1 MKELPLVE
9 IPPGG
14 SADAGDSGGGSDD
27 DGDDSGGGSTDDGE
41 TGGGSGSTD
50 GGSADFVDIQL
61 SVLYERVYP
70 VVDTSSGF
78 YSARLDYEGAKFLP
92 GRLLDVSAF
101 DAETDQ
107 EFVPETAWRTD
118 KAGQLTAVLPI
129 DRQFYFKV
137 YARTD
142 VEGIDGTWRVS
153 VHDNQGSSSIASY
166 PVYVAV

>member
-1 MKELPLVE
+1 M
-9 IPPGG
+9 
-14 SADAGDSGGGSDD
+14 
-27 DGDDSGGGSTDDGE
+27 
-41 TGGGSGSTD
+41 
-50 GGSADFVDIQL
+50 
-61 SVLYERVYP
+61 LYERVYP

-166 PVYVAV
+166 PVYVAVSSSFVTDQDRSITLTIGSGWTGTGYTETRASGPFNRGFDYSYA